1 METVF
6 EAVLAWGLALM
17 GLSLYLGKRHE
28 AGRRFVPAVR
38 RGLFW
43 ACAAFMLAFAAVLAV
58 AGLHNNDAYRFVMGA
73 VVAYLTGLFI
83 RSAGGPAFTE
93 QGRFPFSNV
102 KVEVKVEASCDQ

>member
-6 EAVLAWGLALM
+6 EAVLACGIALM
-17 GLSLYLGKRHE
+17 GLSLYLGKMHE
-28 AGRRFVPAVR
+28 AGRRYVPSVR

-43 ACAAFMLAFAAVLAV
+43 ACATFMLLFAAVLMV
-58 AGLHNNDAYRFVMGA
+58 AGLRDTDAYRFVMGA

-93 QGRFPFSNV
+93 QGRFPFSA
-102 KVEVKVEASCDQ
+102 KVEASQER